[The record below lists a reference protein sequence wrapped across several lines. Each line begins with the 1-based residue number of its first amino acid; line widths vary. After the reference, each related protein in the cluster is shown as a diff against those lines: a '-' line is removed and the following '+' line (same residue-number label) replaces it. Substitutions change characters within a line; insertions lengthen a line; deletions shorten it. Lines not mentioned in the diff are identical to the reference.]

1 MKHCSTCQLD
11 FTGDLNRCP
20 LCSNALEGT
29 ASPAVF
35 PENELAHPK
44 KIAKRCLIALTLTAL
59 VLVMLAGIATSLS
72 PLAIA
77 AGVAAVL
84 VSYIF
89 IRNIVV
95 HSPGFL
101 RMVQRYFLVL
111 IALALLCLLAT
122 GDTTVATYLVPL
134 VSFIALAT
142 NGVLVILFRN
152 TFVQGYAKYLIYE
165 LVLGLVPLVLMAF
178 GFVTWPVP
186 TIATALAAVLL
197 LALMLALTRKQLA
210 SEMGKLFHA

>member
-1 MKHCSTCQLD
+1 MKRCSTCQLD
-11 FTGDLNRCP
+11 FTGDLDRCP
-20 LCSNALEGT
+20 LCSNVLEGT

-35 PENELAHPK
+35 PENELARPK
-44 KIAKRCLIALTLTAL
+44 KIAKRCLIGLTLAGL
-59 VLVMLAGIATSLS
+59 VLVALAGFATNSS
-72 PLAIA
+72 PLAIV
-77 AGVAAVL
+77 AGEAAVL

-89 IRNIVV
+89 IRNVVV
-95 HSPGFL
+95 HSPSFL

-122 GDTTVATYLVPL
+122 GDTAVATYLVPL

-165 LVLGLVPLVLMAF
+165 LALGLVPLVLMAF

-186 TIATALAAVLL
+186 TIVTALAAALL
-197 LALMLALTRKQLA
+197 LVLMLALTRKQLA
-210 SEMGKLFHA
+210 SEMSKLFHA

>member
-1 MKHCSTCQLD
+1 MKKSLKTL
-11 FTGDLNRCP
+11 LVM
-20 LCSNALEGT
+20 
-29 ASPAVF
+29 AV
-35 PENELAHPK
+35 
-44 KIAKRCLIALTLTAL
+44 
-59 VLVMLAGIATSLS
+59 VLVVLAGLATNLS
-72 PLAIA
+72 PLAIV
-77 AGVAAVL
+77 AGIAAVL

-89 IRNIVV
+89 IRNVVV
-95 HSPGFL
+95 HSPSFL

-122 GDTTVATYLVPL
+122 GDTAVATYLVPL

-178 GFVTWPVP
+178 GFVTWPIP
-186 TIATALAAVLL
+186 AIAAVLAAVLL
-197 LALMLALTRKQLA
+197 LVLMLALTRKQLA
-210 SEMGKLFHA
+210 SEMSKLFHA

>member
-1 MKHCSTCQLD
+1 MKRCSICQLD
-11 FTGDLNRCP
+11 FTGDLDRCP
-20 LCSNALEGT
+20 LCSNSLTGS

-35 PENELAHPK
+35 PENELARPK
-44 KIAKRCLIALTLTAL
+44 KIAKRCLIGL
-59 VLVMLAGIATSLS
+59 MLAGLLLVVLAGYATSSS
-72 PLAIA
+72 PLAIG

-89 IRNIVV
+89 IRNVVV
-95 HSPGFL
+95 HSPSFL
-101 RMVQRYFLVL
+101 RMIERYFLVL

-122 GDTTVATYLVPL
+122 GDRALATYLVPL

-165 LVLGLVPLVLMAF
+165 LALGLVPLVLMVF
-178 GFVTWPVP
+178 GFVTWPLP
-186 TIATALAAVLL
+186 AIATTLAAVLL
-197 LALMLALTRKQLA
+197 LVLMLALTRKQLV
-210 SEMGKLFHA
+210 SELSKLFHA

>member
-1 MKHCSTCQLD
+1 MKRCSICQLD
-11 FTGDLNRCP
+11 FTGDLDRCP

-29 ASPAVF
+29 ASPTVF
-35 PENELAHPK
+35 PENELARPK
-44 KIAKRCLIALTLTAL
+44 KIAKRCLIALTLTGLLL
-59 VLVMLAGIATSLS
+59 VVLAGYATHAS
-72 PLAIA
+72 PLAIT
-77 AGVAAVL
+77 AGIAAVL
-84 VSYIF
+84 ISYIF
-89 IRNIVV
+89 IRNVVV
-95 HSPGFL
+95 HSPSFL

-122 GDTTVATYLVPL
+122 GDHAVATYLVPL

-165 LVLGLVPLVLMAF
+165 FVLGIVPLVLMAF

-186 TIATALAAVLL
+186 AIATALAAALL
-197 LALMLALTRKQLA
+197 LALTLALTRKQLA
-210 SEMGKLFHA
+210 SELRKLFHA